1 MEQLSEKSQYM
12 SVEDIRNNPGL
23 IAELLL
29 KNREVSIIFERR
41 GNKVRYAYLKT
52 YDKESI
58 RILEEA
64 KKELKRFKERGYA
77 REQAFEDFERVR
89 EDISEYL

>member
-12 SVEDIRNNPGL
+12 SVEAIRNNPGL

-29 KNREVSIIFERR
+29 KDREVSIIFERR

-52 YDKESI
+52 YDEESI
-58 RILEEA
+58 RILQEA
-64 KKELKRFKERGYA
+64 KKEHKRFKEKEYT
-77 REQAFEDFERVR
+77 REQAFEDFEQAR
-89 EDISEYL
+89 EDISEY